1 MRANMVAVVN
11 VLLLVSNAAGQ
22 RLADFPADQFG
33 NVILQKP
40 QTGLE
45 TMRFPDQP
53 QMEPMRLIDQDSNY
67 WRYARP
73 VGRLDMRKR
82 KDGSNVTCVGTAS
95 IISDEYLLTNSHCVP
110 GQRGEKV
117 HEVLFRAG
125 FLGLAQHGEAFTVDP
140 NPVEF
145 DSELDYA
152 ILRVH
157 GNPAALYGTIPL
169 RIRDPKRDEA
179 LFIIH
184 HPGGDPQQLTRRNC
198 QMHDLKRT
206 DIGHTCDTRPGSSG
220 APVFSM
226 DGYLVGLHY
235 AGGLGYDPQSYN
247 SAKRMTKVLSDSH
260 FLRSLASKP
269 RHPKPPPKSTRSTKK
284 PKASDVLTRA
294 MWDALRAKTGSST
307 SSSNVVTINGGR
319 GSSTTGST
327 VVIVNGKRII
337 PGTKVVINGKTVAK
351 MYEDKE
357 YTNKSFGNL
366 VGIVYRNCK
375 FVNSSFTN
383 GNVAGTTFHDCVFVK
398 CSFANA
404 NLAATDLSRSS
415 LRQCSFQ
422 GANLAATDLSGA
434 NLHQCSFQEANLVLT
449 NFRGATQ
456 T

>member
-247 SAKRMTKVLSDSH
+247 SAKRMTKVLADSRY
-260 FLRSLASKP
+260 LKSMASRP
-269 RHPKPPPKSTRSTKK
+269 SPARRPTPTTRPTKE
-284 PKASDVLTRA
+284 PKASDVLTTVVLK
-294 MWDALRAKTGSST
+294 ALKQKGVSST
-307 SSSNVVTINGGR
+307 SSKSVVIIKGNGNVVSSTING
-319 GSSTTGST
+319 SS
-327 VVIVNGKRII
+327 VVIINGKRITT
-337 PGTKVVINGKTVAK
+337 GTKTVINGKTVAK
-351 MYEDKE
+351 MYDNKE
-357 YTNKSFGNL
+357 YINKSFTNL
-366 VGIVYRNCK
+366 VGIVYRNCR
-375 FVNSSFTN
+375 FVNSSFSDAN
-383 GNVAGTTFHDCVFVK
+383 AAGTVFRNCVFVE
-398 CSFANA
+398 CSFENA
-404 NLAATDLSRSS
+404 NLVGTDLSRSS
-415 LRQCSFQ
+415 LHQCSFQ
-422 GANLAATDLSGA
+422 GAKLVGTDFSGAKLVGTDLGNVRASVG
-434 NLHQCSFQEANLVLT
+434 VT
-449 NFRGATQ
+449 GP
-456 T
+456 